1 MRTFEEKAT
10 VVEKFEVVAKY
21 LEEVGETELANF
33 IKDRQTKAIRKS
45 GSSKPKGATAEQI
58 ELRNTIV
65 EVLTNAGVPL
75 SISEMMK
82 ADERLATLS
91 TSKISG
97 NITPMLVNGKNPN
110 PNGSLMRIQDKKTAK
125 FTLA

>member
-1 MRTFEEKAT
+1 MATQKITIAENYANVKA
-10 VVEKFEVVAKY
+10 F
-21 LEEVGETELANF
+21 LEENNAPKALVEF
-33 IKDRQTKAIRKS
+33 IVDRAEKSVRKS
-45 GSSKPKGATAEQI
+45 GSSSHKVSEEQI
-58 ELRNTIV
+58 ALRNAIV
-65 EVLTNAGVPL
+65 EVLTKSGKPMA
-75 SISEMMK
+75 ISEMMK

-110 PNGSLMRIQDKKTAK
+110 PDGILMRVQDKKTAK

>member
-21 LEEVGETELANF
+21 LEEVGESELANF

-45 GSSKPKGATAEQI
+45 GSSKSKGATAEQI

-110 PNGSLMRIQDKKTAK
+110 PNGSLMRVQDKKTAK